1 MGVRWRFEK
10 EEPMRERSVVSV
22 RRGEE
27 ERKKKKKGRRE
38 RGGEVHG
45 PWVVGLRE
53 KKEIKKEGKKEGK
66 S

>member
-10 EEPMRERSVVSV
+10 EKPMRERSVVSV

-45 PWVVGLRE
+45 PWVVGLSTVKE
-53 KKEIKKEGKKEGK
+53 KKRK
-66 S
+66 